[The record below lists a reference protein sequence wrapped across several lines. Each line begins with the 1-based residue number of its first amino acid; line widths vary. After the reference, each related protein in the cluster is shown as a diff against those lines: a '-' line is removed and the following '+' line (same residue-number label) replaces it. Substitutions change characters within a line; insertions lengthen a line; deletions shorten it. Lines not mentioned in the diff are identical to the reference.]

1 MWPWFPRF
9 VCRNIRSVG
18 CGFGTH
24 LAIVCADHLLCL
36 GPPLACL
43 DERCLCFHVLWIL
56 RHCPLTVFQLMWGIS
71 NMMSIIVCLVGS
83 CTRVVMLML
92 LPAYVGY
99 GSGSR
104 QHCHLWHSYLY
115 RTGSPGWFAGTAT
128 GWTVY
133 VWFPVETRDFLRIV
147 QTGCRVHSVWYSMS
161 IMGYFIYGKP
171 ARTSVYCPGQENMG
185 LYLHPPCI
193 FMV

>member
-1 MWPWFPRF
+1 VSGQLHAPAAFPREKSPLYPLDRRLGGPQSWSGCCGKGKNLARRSIYSNYPFVENFASYDLDSSVF

-43 DERCLCFHVLWIL
+43 DEHCLCFHVLWIL

-104 QHCHLWHSYLY
+104 QHCHL
-115 RTGSPGWFAGTAT
+115 
-128 GWTVY
+128 
-133 VWFPVETRDFLRIV
+133 
-147 QTGCRVHSVWYSMS
+147 
-161 IMGYFIYGKP
+161 
-171 ARTSVYCPGQENMG
+171 
-185 LYLHPPCI
+185 
-193 FMV
+193 